1 MIRKDD
7 DDDRAYFNF
16 IVSSN
21 SMSPTKNNTR
31 NGLLVGCDNGPTKA
45 RLNRPRPTNRIRKK
59 QTTTSKTKKRA
70 CIKIMKTKSSDENLD
85 ETSFKK

>member
-1 MIRKDD
+1 MIRKDDD

-16 IVSSN
+16 LVSSN

-45 RLNRPRPTNRIRKK
+45 RLNMPRPTNRIRKK
-59 QTTTSKTKKRA
+59 TNNNKQHEKKGLH
-70 CIKIMKTKSSDENLD
+70 KNYEN
-85 ETSFKK
+85 